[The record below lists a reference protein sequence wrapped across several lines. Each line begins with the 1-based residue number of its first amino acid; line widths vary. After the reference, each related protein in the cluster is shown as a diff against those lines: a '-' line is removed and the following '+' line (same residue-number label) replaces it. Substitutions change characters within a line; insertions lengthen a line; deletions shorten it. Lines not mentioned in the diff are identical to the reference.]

1 MEGTNGLKKIV
12 VTGPESTGK
21 TMLSE
26 ALATRLN
33 AVLIPEFARSYIENL
48 RRSYTFADLELI
60 ARHQIQEEIRLT
72 QSQENVIVLMDTW
85 LIITK
90 VWFDIVYNK
99 TPGWVNEHIASSGID
114 LFLVCRPDLPW
125 VPDAVRENGGEMR
138 LKLFDRYCSEIEKYG
153 FKYEIVE
160 GLGPERFQN
169 AMRLLKDHHIV

>member
-33 AVLIPEFARSYIENL
+33 AVLIPEFARSYIESL
-48 RRSYTFADLELI
+48 ERSYTFADLEVI
-60 ARHQIQEEIRLT
+60 AHHQIKEEIRLT
-72 QSQENVIVLMDTW
+72 QSPGNRILLMDTW

-90 VWFDIVYNK
+90 VWFDVVYGK
-99 TPGWVNEHIASSGID
+99 TPDWVLKHISSSKID

-125 VPDAVRENGGEMR
+125 EPDAVRENGGEMR
-138 LKLFDRYCSEIEKYG
+138 MKLFDRYCSEIEKYG